1 MTSNHESLR
10 PEEDGSS
17 PDDRLL
23 MVAMLVHK
31 LHEAPPQLAGF
42 MGFVDAAGELFNRHA
57 HRPGRMQSWLSHFA
71 LVLKYEGDERLW
83 VLQRDTHGVDYYS
96 VDELVNTF
104 PWELEAR
111 VTYESSR
118 PEAIVCSVATAEN
131 DWPTPRTWGDVVRR
145 WNVWDRVQEERSKQY
160 NIMSNNCQHCAY
172 DFYKYTLEHE
182 RISNLKFAQYTE
194 GCQERFV
201 AQGGPWA

>member
-1 MTSNHESLR
+1 MTDNHDRLR
-10 PEEDGSS
+10 PAEDEGS

-23 MVAMLVHK
+23 MVATLVHK

-42 MGFVDAAGELFNRHA
+42 MGFIDAAGELLNRHG

-83 VLQRDTHGVDYYS
+83 MLQRDTHGVDYYPINER
-96 VDELVNTF
+96 VDAFT
-104 PWELEAR
+104 WEAR
-111 VTYESSR
+111 VAYDESR
-118 PEAIVCSVATAEN
+118 PAAIVCNLATAEN

-145 WNVWDRVQEERSKQY
+145 WNVWDRVQEERSKEY
-160 NIMSNNCQHCAY
+160 DLMSKNCQHCAY
-172 DFYKYTLEHE
+172 DFHKYTLEHAC
-182 RISNLKFAQYTE
+182 ISKLGFAQYTE

-201 AQGGPWA
+201 SQGGPWA